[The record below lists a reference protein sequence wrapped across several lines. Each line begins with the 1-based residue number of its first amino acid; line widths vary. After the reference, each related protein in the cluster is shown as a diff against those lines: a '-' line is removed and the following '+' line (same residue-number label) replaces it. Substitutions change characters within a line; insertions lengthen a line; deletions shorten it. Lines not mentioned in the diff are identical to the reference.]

1 MPFVRAPYQIEHHFA
16 NAAGLATP
24 GMSNLVFASGPPVRV
39 LTRIDN
45 VFSGHPGVATFEQ
58 LFKCSSVATL

>member
-1 MPFVRAPYQIEHHFA
+1 MPLVRAPYQIEHHFA

-24 GMSNLVFASGPPVRV
+24 EMSNLVFASVPPVSI
-39 LTRIDN
+39 LTRIN
-45 VFSGHPGVATFEQ
+45 IVFSGHPGVATFEQ